1 MDSMKTTMRL
11 TAVFLV
17 AAAGSAQPSRPP
29 NMVLSNDRL
38 ELTIQGTGGTL
49 AKLVLR
55 EGEPLSPLAAMGHFL
70 ALDGFGAPV
79 GTGARRGAC
88 PSTGRRPSRWR
99 K

>member
-49 AKLVLR
+49 AKLAC
-55 EGEPLSPLAAMGHFL
+55 LSQLAGL
-70 ALDGFGAPV
+70 AVHKSF
-79 GTGARRGAC
+79 
-88 PSTGRRPSRWR
+88 
-99 K
+99 